1 MKQYLLNLAV
11 LLFALHLFS
20 CRKPDDKSVQTQ
32 SRAFKPA
39 TIDQSPSSAI
49 LSPEESMKTMHLPA
63 GYHLELVASEP
74 IIQEPV
80 AMVWDGNGNMYVA
93 EMRSYMQDIDGTG
106 EQLPTCRITRLEDTN
121 GDGKMDKHTVFIDSL
136 VLPRM
141 MLVLDDQLVVNE
153 TYTYSLYGYRD
164 TDGDGKADEKNLMYK
179 NDKRDNANLEHQRS
193 GLDWNLDNWIY
204 MTSSKARFK
213 YKNGMFEADTISGWG
228 GQWGLTHDDY
238 GRIYYSCAGCE
249 DPATGFQ
256 QNPAYGWMDMPGQKS
271 DDFDLVWPI
280 IATSDVEGGLK
291 RLRED
296 STLNHFTASCG
307 QVVFRGDKLPPD
319 MQGDLFIPEPVGRL
333 IRRAKVSNV
342 DGKTIL
348 KNVYDKAEFL
358 ASTDM
363 NFRPVNM
370 YTGPDGSM
378 YIVDMYHG
386 IIQEGNWTRK
396 GSYLRGKILEKKM
409 DQNIGRG
416 RIYRLVH
423 DDYKPGPAPR
433 LMDADN
439 EELVSFLSHPNGWWR
454 DNAQRLLIVR
464 NAQAS
469 VADLKDLALGK
480 SGFIQKLAFWK
491 DAPTAVARIHGLWT
505 LEGLGAMDK
514 EIIKQALTDSDPQ
527 VRKAAIRI
535 SEMFLTQND
544 ESMLAILEGY
554 QNDPSADVK
563 IQLAASL
570 RYIKTDKAREVLKKL
585 LADNST
591 NELLARTAVRSQQ
604 EGGDP
609 AWTELMA
616 RIEKMSGNDKDLIY
630 EGVNVFRQSC
640 AICHGVD
647 GKGLASKVA
656 PPLSG
661 SARVNG
667 DKEVLVNIILH
678 GLTGPVDGVSYPGM
692 MAPQGMND
700 DDYIAAV
707 ASYIRNSLG
716 NDASVVT
723 WRDVRDIRKKNAN
736 RASAWTLEELKK
748 LK

>member
-616 RIEKMSGNDKDLIY
+616 RIEKMSDNDKDLIY

>member
-1 MKQYLLNLAV
+1 MKQNLYHIIVFLTV
-11 LLFALHLFS
+11 LQLIS
-20 CRKPDDKSVQTQ
+20 CRKPDEKLIQKEAYKPTVINQT
-32 SRAFKPA
+32 
-39 TIDQSPSSAI
+39 PSSAV
-49 LSPEESMKTMHLPA
+49 LSPEESMKTMHLPE

-106 EQLPTCRITRLEDTN
+106 EDLPTCRITRLEDTN
-121 GDGKMDKHTVFIDSL
+121 GDGKMDKHTIFIDSL

-141 MLVLDDQLVVNE
+141 MLMLDDRLVVNE

-164 TDGDGKADEKNLMYK
+164 TDGDGVADEKKLMYK

-193 GLDWNLDNWIY
+193 GLVWNVDNWIY

-228 GQWGLTHDDY
+228 GQWGLTHDDF
-238 GRIYYSCAGCE
+238 GRLYYSCAGCE

-256 QNPAYGWMDMPGQKS
+256 QNPAYGWMDIPGQKEEG
-271 DDFDLVWPI
+271 FDLVWPI

-307 QVVFRGDKLPPD
+307 QVVYRGDKLPTD
-319 MQGDLFIPEPVGRL
+319 MYGDLFIPEPVGRL

-348 KNVYDKAEFL
+348 KNAYPNSEFL

-386 IIQEGNWTRK
+386 IIQEGNWTRP
-396 GSYLRGKILEKKM
+396 GSYLRTKILEKKM

-423 DDYKPGPAPR
+423 NSSKVGPAPR
-433 LMDADN
+433 LLDADN
-439 EELVSFLSHPNGWWR
+439 EALVSYLSHPNGWWR
-454 DNAQRLLIVR
+454 DNAQKLLIVR
-464 NAQAS
+464 NAQSS
-469 VADLKDLALGK
+469 VSDLKKLILGK
-480 SGFIQKLAFWK
+480 SSMFQKLAFWK
-491 DAPTAVARIHGLWT
+491 DKPAAVTRLHALWT
-505 LEGLGAMDK
+505 LEGLDAVDK
-514 EIIKQALTDSDPQ
+514 TLLTEVLKDVDPQ
-527 VRKAAIRI
+527 VRKAAVII
-535 SEMFLTQND
+535 SEMFLMKND
-544 ESMLAILEGY
+544 NQMLAILEPFKH
-554 QNDPSADVK
+554 DSSADVK

-570 RYIKTDKAREVLKKL
+570 RYIKTDRARELLKEL
-585 LADNST
+585 LSNNSV
-591 NELLARTAVRSQQ
+591 NELLVRTAVKSQQ

-609 AWTELMA
+609 AWEELKA
-616 RIEKMSGNDKDLIY
+616 RTQNMSDNDKDLIY

-647 GKGLASKVA
+647 GKGLTSKVA

-667 DKEVLVNIILH
+667 NKEDLIRIILH
-678 GLTGPVDGVSYPGM
+678 GLSGPIEGVSYPGM

-707 ASYIRNSLG
+707 SSYIRNSLG
-716 NDASVVT
+716 NDASIVT
-723 WRDVRDIRKKNAN
+723 WRDVRDIRNQTVN
-736 RASAWTLEELKK
+736 RETAWTLEELKK
-748 LK
+748 IKR